1 MSLARI
7 KRFPNIALRNVLILF
22 QRPAQTQAEDESRD
36 ASLKARNPITILASL
51 TFQQWGFYTVAWG
64 GWIFDSYDF
73 NVLAIQT
80 TKLSRYYHVD
90 KTRIADAITFTLLFR
105 LIGALIFG
113 IVGDYYGRKW
123 PFAIN
128 MWLLGILQIATVY
141 AESYGTFVAVRS
153 LFGVA
158 MGGVFGGACAM
169 ALENMPIEARGLLGG
184 VFQEGYS
191 VGYIIAAVGNLIVG
205 GATNSWK
212 SLFWFGAGGSFLFGT
227 LRLALPES
235 RQFLEAR
242 SAGRGGQSTR
252 DFGKD
257 TVAMLKAH
265 WPVAIYCGVSS
276 AISHFARQHRIRS
289 EVMSRDFIQIF
300 MTIVNFWG
308 HTCADSYTTFMLA
321 GNQLKNGPASRAS
334 IWMKTG
340 ALFGGTVMGYC
351 SQWLGRRRAI
361 VLSALVCGL
370 MIPAWI
376 LPDTVAGLVAG
387 GFFLQFFLGGAV
399 GIVPAHLQEL
409 SPPQFRAVFVGMA
422 YQLGNAIASPATQI
436 VSDLAEHHFKSTGPD
451 GRSVDGY
458 GPVMGVATA
467 IFASLMVLWTSIGPE
482 NAGSH
487 FERARVAGAIGV
499 SKELPSYESDPSN
512 TPAVEAQH
520 ADILIPV
527 QPAAQDGSEGSSRE

>member
-7 KRFPNIALRNVLILF
+7 KRFPNIALRNLVFLF
-22 QRPAQTQAEDESRD
+22 QRPAKTQAEDENGD
-36 ASLKARNPITILASL
+36 APLKARNPITILASL
-51 TFQQWGFYTVAWG
+51 TLQQWGFYTVAWG

-128 MWLLGILQIATVY
+128 MWLLGVLQIATVY
-141 AESYGTFVAVRS
+141 TESYGTFVAVRS

-169 ALENMPIEARGLLGG
+169 ALENMPVEARGLLGG

-191 VGYIIAAVGNLIVG
+191 VGYIVAAVGNLIVG

-235 RQFLEAR
+235 RQFLEAK

-252 DFGKD
+252 NFGKD
-257 TVAMLKAH
+257 TVAMLKVH
-265 WPVAIYCGVSS
+265 WPVAIYCG
-276 AISHFARQHRIRS
+276 
-289 EVMSRDFIQIF
+289 
-300 MTIVNFWG
+300 
-308 HTCADSYTTFMLA
+308 TFMLT
-321 GNQLKNGPASRAS
+321 GKQLKNGPASRAS

-340 ALFGGTVMGYC
+340 AVFGGTVMGYC

-361 VLSALVCGL
+361 VLSALISGL

-376 LPDTVAGLVAG
+376 LPNTLAGLVAG

-436 VSDLAEHHFKSTGPD
+436 VNDLAEHHFKSTGPD

-482 NAGSH
+482 NTGSH
-487 FERARVAGAIGV
+487 FERARVAGAVGV
-499 SKELPSYESDPSN
+499 SEELPSYKSDPAH
-512 TPAVEAQH
+512 PPKVEAQPM
-520 ADILIPV
+520 DILSPV
-527 QPAAQDGSEGSSRE
+527 QPAAQDDSEGSSRE